1 MKSESGRSGEEEQ
14 ECLAFI
20 LLLSFY
26 NTRQRAH
33 KREGKAAQAF
43 TLRLLPRVSIEFQQY
58 KGIYVHTDSGTMKKS
73 FYFYWGGHNFN

>member
-43 TLRLLPRVSIEFQQY
+43 TLRLLPRVSIEFQQ
-58 KGIYVHTDSGTMKKS
+58 
-73 FYFYWGGHNFN
+73 